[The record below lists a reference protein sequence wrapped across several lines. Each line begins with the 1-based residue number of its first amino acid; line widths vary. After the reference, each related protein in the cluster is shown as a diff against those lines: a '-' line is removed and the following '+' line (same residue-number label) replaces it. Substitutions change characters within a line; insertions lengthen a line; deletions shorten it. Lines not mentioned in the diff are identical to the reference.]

1 MPNFDNPAHSRYGR
15 SDYSRFAD
23 MNSQN
28 ELIDPITGRYKAPH
42 RLAGLPAD
50 GDLSAEFSHTG
61 MPESFPAD
69 GSGGMPPMDQPHIV
83 GSDDQI
89 YPIPPGQNPNWMGV
103 PGHSPHPESL
113 SPSASSQGANPI
125 AHSSADPLRRAMGLR
140 PRGEMEALRDMG
152 YQGSWNQKMC
162 IVGSAVNYDFPFQK
176 SKNELAKRSAEKAA
190 DREER
195 VEFDF
200 LPPLRIKECGWRG
213 LRERDE

>member
-1 MPNFDNPAHSRYGR
+1 
-15 SDYSRFAD
+15 
-23 MNSQN
+23 
-28 ELIDPITGRYKAPH
+28 
-42 RLAGLPAD
+42 
-50 GDLSAEFSHTG
+50 

-152 YQGSWNQKMC
+152 YQGSWNRGQYGGHGYGISQGGMPP
-162 IVGSAVNYDFPFQK
+162 VR
-176 SKNELAKRSAEKAA
+176 RS
-190 DREER
+190 
-195 VEFDF
+195 
-200 LPPLRIKECGWRG
+200 GWPSP
-213 LRERDE
+213 